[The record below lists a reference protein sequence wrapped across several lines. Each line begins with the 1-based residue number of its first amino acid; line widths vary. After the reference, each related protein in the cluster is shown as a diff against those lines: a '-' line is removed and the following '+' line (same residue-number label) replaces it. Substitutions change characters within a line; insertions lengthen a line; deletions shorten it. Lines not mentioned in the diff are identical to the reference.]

1 MLIYGLKNCDKC
13 RAARK
18 VLLNSVFV
26 DLRET
31 PLARTEISTL
41 VKNYGE
47 DIVNKKST
55 TWRSLTETDRQ
66 LTTTDLLEAYPT
78 LFKRPIIEDGEGH
91 YTFGWTKDIMEQY
104 QSDKK

>member
-26 DLRET
+26 DLREN
-31 PLARTEISTL
+31 PFPKMEICTL

-55 TWRSLTETDRQ
+55 TWRSLTEADRQ
-66 LTTTDLLEAYPT
+66 LTTTDLLEAHPT
-78 LFKRPIIEDGEGH
+78 LFKRPIIKDSEGH
-91 YTFGWTKDIMEQY
+91 YTFGWTKGIIEQY
-104 QSDKK
+104 QPEKK

>member
-26 DLRET
+26 DLRDT
-31 PLARTEISTL
+31 PFAWTEISTL

-91 YTFGWTKDIMEQY
+91 YTFGWSKDIMEQY

>member
-1 MLIYGLKNCDKC
+1 MLIYGLKNCDEC

-31 PLARTEISTL
+31 PFPRREISTL

-104 QSDKK
+104 QSAKK

>member
-31 PLARTEISTL
+31 PFARREISTL

>member
-31 PLARTEISTL
+31 PFPRRDISTL

-91 YTFGWTKDIMEQY
+91 YTFGWTKDIMEQC